1 MSSINQASAS
11 GYFDPFVRSNT
22 TAMMGPSHR
31 IYCGENTLLATS
43 SMKISV
49 THTISDPSG
58 DHVSFTNPRSA
69 HATANTRVA
78 SMSTLV
84 TMIAASTP
92 GPVIS

>member
-1 MSSINQASAS
+1 
-11 GYFDPFVRSNT
+11 
-22 TAMMGPSHR
+22 
-31 IYCGENTLLATS
+31 
-43 SMKISV
+43 MKISV

-58 DHVSFTNPRSA
+58 DHASFTNPRSA
-69 HATANTRVA
+69 HATANTKVA